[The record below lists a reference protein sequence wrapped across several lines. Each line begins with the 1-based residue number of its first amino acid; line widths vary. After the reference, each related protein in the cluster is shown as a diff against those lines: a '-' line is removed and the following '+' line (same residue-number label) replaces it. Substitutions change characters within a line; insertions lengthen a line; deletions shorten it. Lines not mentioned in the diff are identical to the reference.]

1 VSRSIKALLVLP
13 FLATALFAQT
23 AATPGPKPA
32 GVKRIGVYVAG
43 ESADA
48 VREEVLSLLKA
59 DETVVQV
66 VALTTRVE
74 VLRLNEAKK
83 AECDYI
89 LETNFEVKKGG
100 GGAFGALGGLADKA
114 RKLNGESEGL
124 GNSRAKVQS
133 NDKKADSA
141 GNIADILST
150 DAGDN
155 KIGVTYK
162 LLSVTTNKSLA
173 QDDKSLK
180 KEEVSKFLEGML
192 NTVLTKILQ

>member
-1 VSRSIKALLVLP
+1 MTRSIKALLALP
-13 FLATALFAQT
+13 LLSVTLFAQT
-23 AATPGPKPA
+23 AATPAAKPA

-48 VREEVLSLLKA
+48 VKTEMLSLLKA

-66 VALTTRVE
+66 VPLSNRVE

-100 GGAFGALGGLADKA
+100 GGALGALGSIADKA
-114 RKLNGESEGL
+114 KKLNNESEGL
-124 GNSRAKVQS
+124 GNSRSKVQT
-133 NDKKADSA
+133 NGKKADSA
-141 GNIADILST
+141 GNISEILGGN
-150 DAGDN
+150 AGDN
-155 KIGVTYK
+155 KIGATYK
-162 LLSVTTNKSLA
+162 LVSVATNKAIA

-180 KEEVSKFLEGML
+180 KEELPKFLDAML
-192 NTVLTKILQ
+192 NSVLTKILQ